1 MVNISVCSTM
11 FRSRCFKCSF
21 YRDLLLKWI
30 VSHFSS
36 IVGDKVTILPVSGDT
51 EADEAAKERDDVSK
65 EREPLLWSGD
75 VLRLT
80 QVSDVN

>member
-11 FRSRCFKCSF
+11 FRGRCLKCSL
-21 YRDLLLKWI
+21 YRNLLLKWI
-30 VSHFSS
+30 VSDFSS
-36 IVGDKVTILPVSGDT
+36 IVGDKMTILPVSGDT

-80 QVSDVN
+80 QVSDVI